1 MENSEVKIETP
12 DNVII
17 SDREDV
23 VEEGAPSEA
32 TQAEVA
38 PTEEEVI
45 EPSLEPT
52 LVVNGFID
60 PTHRFFWTGQQ
71 PDGTQHYGSAMETAE
86 VYAQVNAIARCS
98 CQVERNPNF
107 IEPEI
112 VQPVPEEKPL
122 SAYTANDFY
131 ARGYADGDAAY
142 QDVKAAI
149 LAWVTEQTLSSNL
162 TLGQEIE
169 SLPFVQYVRYNR

>member
-17 SDREDV
+17 SNREDV
-23 VEEGAPSEA
+23 F
-32 TQAEVA
+32 
-38 PTEEEVI
+38 EEEVIALGLVPETDEAI
-45 EPSLEPT
+45 EPSLEPM

-71 PDGTQHYGSAMETAE
+71 PDGTRHYGSAMETAE

-131 ARGYADGDAAY
+131 IRGYADGDAAY

-149 LAWVTEQTLSSNL
+149 LAWVTEQSLSSNL